1 MARHFEAFDKLR
13 TQGFFVGEMIWNF
26 ADFKTAQ
33 SKYKQIIYFTVWSVF
48 PSVQFKVFT
57 KKSKKKLIIIQ
68 TPIKVHS
75 FYLQSHEN
83 KQVSIMPCA
92 I

>member
-33 SKYKQIIYFTVWSVF
+33 SKYKQIIYAQCG
-48 PSVQFKVFT
+48 QFSHQ
-57 KKSKKKLIIIQ
+57 KSWDKLLRNMSHL
-68 TPIKVHS
+68 HS
-75 FYLQSHEN
+75 EN
-83 KQVSIMPCA
+83 C
-92 I
+92 

>member
-33 SKYKQIIYFTVWSVF
+33 SKYKQIIYCTVWSIF
-48 PSVQFKVFT
+48 PSEGLRQIAQKHESPPFW
-57 KKSKKKLIIIQ
+57 KLLS
-68 TPIKVHS
+68 V
-75 FYLQSHEN
+75 
-83 KQVSIMPCA
+83 
-92 I
+92 